1 MNLNLKPVNVF
12 PNFLF
17 MARKVHNQ
25 INKNQWRGLR
35 GTEGSEMNLNPV
47 LFGMFCGSAFAVCL
61 FLLFFFPFSYWEF
74 KC

>member
-1 MNLNLKPVNVF
+1 
-12 PNFLF
+12 

-25 INKNQWRGLR
+25 INKNQSGGLR

-61 FLLFFFPFSYWEF
+61 FLLGFLFCFLLFFFPFSYWEF